1 MRSFGIFATLALAAV
16 SYAAPF
22 SPAAKVPSLALVS
35 AEVPAVNTGDVSIH
49 ARCDTGC
56 KSLPDI
62 ITGVTV
68 EITPLIDEL
77 KSLSAVDCTIEK
89 ITPIVDEMKVILSG
103 AIVDVKALVGV
114 SLSVVLTTANGVLSL
129 IDLCN
134 LIATLYT
141 LIFGAFGIVLKLVAT
156 VEYNGVCGIFAE
168 VGFLLATLLHLIIS
182 IVGGIL
188 FILQP
193 LLTVCLSV
201 IVQIGCSSAFGF
213 IFGLAL

>member
-22 SPAAKVPSLALVS
+22 SPAVEAPSVALVS
-35 AEVPAVNTGDVSIH
+35 ADVPAVNAGDVSIH
-49 ARCDTGC
+49 ARCDSGC

-62 ITGVTV
+62 IIGITT
-68 EITPLIDEL
+68 EITPLVDEL
-77 KSLSAVDCTIEK
+77 KGLSAVDCTVEK
-89 ITPIVDEMKVILSG
+89 IAPIVDEMKVILSG
-103 AIVDVKALVGV
+103 ATTEVKALVGV
-114 SLSVVLTTANGVLSL
+114 PLSVVLTTANGVLSL

-141 LIFGAFGIVLKLVAT
+141 LIFGCFGIVLKLVAS
-156 VEYNGVCGIFAE
+156 VEYNGVCGIFAD

-188 FILQP
+188 FIIQP
-193 LLTVCLSV
+193 LLAVCLSV
-201 IVQIGCSSAFGF
+201 IVQIGCGSAFSF
-213 IFGLAL
+213 IFGLVL